1 MRYHLG
7 LGVGH
12 PHAHLST
19 SSNQLMTR
27 SMDAQDEPAPESLSI
42 GRDAITTDVADDDD
56 DDDDD
61 ESDNSEMG
69 LEDREGLD
77 DVESDDSSDGG
88 NNYGSQPIDAALVAP
103 IFFEDEIVAY
113 TALKAHM
120 GDLGARDQR
129 GVGGGRDLQPE
140 AGLSGNC

>member
-12 PHAHLST
+12 LHAHLST

-27 SMDAQDEPAPESLSI
+27 SMDAQDEPAPESLPI
-42 GRDAITTDVADDDD
+42 GRDVITTDVADDDD
-56 DDDDD
+56 NN

-88 NNYGSQPIDAALVAP
+88 NNYGQDSDDY
-103 IFFEDEIVAY
+103 DE
-113 TALKAHM
+113 
-120 GDLGARDQR
+120 
-129 GVGGGRDLQPE
+129 
-140 AGLSGNC
+140 